1 MTGRV
6 QIKIGRIIPLI
17 SILMLA
23 LLVACG
29 SSATAVPEPTAAP
42 TDAPSPT
49 KELAT
54 GGGDPT
60 PTPYAFA
67 APAHIAEL
75 DARFP
80 NPPPIPSKPQLYGG
94 VLHVATSVKPDMDPL
109 RVRDSEWYVVWDELL
124 EWEAQWY
131 YPEVQATPT
140 IRKNLVE
147 SWDMVDASTWNF
159 KIREGIKFHDIAPV
173 NGREM
178 TAEDVKYSYDM
189 LRGKPGWG
197 AAEVT
202 SVDLL
207 ENNTVQFHTRI
218 PLTSFPLIHTN
229 GTTPVV
235 FPKEAVEAEGGLHEN
250 PIGTGAFMVK
260 EFVPNE
266 GVLFERNPNY
276 HLKDDDGNQLPYLD
290 GLRYIFARG
299 EATQIALFRAGQ
311 VDIMRL
317 NRIDTLEQIL
327 KTNEDTSVY
336 RVPSF
341 GWGGY
346 AIWPNLAKEP
356 FNDKRVR
363 QALSMAI
370 DRRVVLEVVNRSDGV
385 VYGAFPWALAG
396 YTEFD
401 QYTLDNLGPAYQY
414 NPEEAKRLLAE
425 AVPGGLK
432 IDLEWGELQGLPLG
446 DFAVLVAKYWNDIGV
461 DVNLQQLE
469 SGTWT
474 SKRRGGAD
482 LGDAL
487 VTLVNTGSG
496 PTAWD
501 WVYSHYHSAIPDTIN
516 RPHVEDS
523 KVDGLLDEW
532 ANAGDSRQLDIQKE
546 LFEYLGDQMYR
557 INVMVPPHYA
567 IAQPYLVRGGNPY
580 CWYPGFC
587 SYEAKTSWMTGDNIP
602 ERSFDK
608 FGG

>member
-1 MTGRV
+1 MTGRI
-6 QIKIGRIIPLI
+6 QLHIGRILPLFAI
-17 SILMLA
+17 FLLT

-29 SSATAVPEPTAAP
+29 SSATTVPEPTATNAPPP
-42 TDAPSPT
+42 TDAPTP
-49 KELAT
+49 
-54 GGGDPT
+54 GGDPT

-80 NPPPIPSKPQLYGG
+80 NPPPIPPKPAKYGG
-94 VLHVATSVKPDMDPL
+94 VLHVATSVKPDMDPI
-109 RVRDSEWYVVWDELL
+109 RIRDSEWYVVWDELL

-131 YPEVQATPT
+131 YPEVQTTPT
-140 IRKNLVE
+140 TRKNLVE
-147 SWDMVDASTWNF
+147 SWEMIDPSTWNF
-159 KIREGIKFHDIAPV
+159 KIKEGVKFHNISPV

-178 TAEDVKYSYDM
+178 TAADVKYSYDL

-197 AAEVT
+197 ASEVT

-207 ENNTVQFHTRI
+207 ENNTVQFHLRI
-218 PLTSFPLIHTN
+218 PLTDFPSIHTN
-229 GTTPVV
+229 GTTPTV
-235 FPKEAVEAEGGLHEN
+235 FPQEAVEAEGGLHEN
-250 PIGTGAFMVK
+250 PIGSGAFILK

-266 GVLFERNPNY
+266 GVLFERNPDY
-276 HLKDDDGNQLPYLD
+276 HLKDADGNQLPYLD

-299 EATQIALFRAGQ
+299 EATQVALFRAGQ

-327 KTNEDTSVY
+327 DTNEDTTVY

-346 AIWPNLAKEP
+346 AVWLNLDKPP
-356 FNDKRVR
+356 FDNVKVR

-370 DRRVVLEVVNRSDGV
+370 DRRIVLEVVNRSDGAA
-385 VYGAFPWALAG
+385 YGAFPWALAG
-396 YTEFD
+396 YSKFED
-401 QYTLDNLGPAYQY
+401 YNVGNLGPAFQY
-414 NPEEAKRLLAE
+414 NPEGAKQLLAE

-432 IDLEWGELQGLPLG
+432 LELEWGELQGMPLG
-446 DFAVLVAKYWNDIGV
+446 DFAVLITKFWEDIGV
-461 DVNLQQLE
+461 DVDLKQLE
-469 SGTWT
+469 SGTWQ
-474 SKRRGGAD
+474 SKRRGGDD
-482 LGDAL
+482 LSDAL
-487 VTLVNTGSG
+487 ISLVNTGSG

-501 WVYSHYHSAIPDTIN
+501 WVYSHYHSEIADTIN
-516 RPHVEDS
+516 RPHVDDP

-532 ANAGDSRQLDIQKE
+532 ARASKPRQLDIQKE

-602 ERSFDK
+602 DRKFDK
-608 FGG
+608 FGE